1 MLPSR
6 RLIYSRDVLRELI
19 ARDMKLRYKRSVM
32 GIAWTLLNPL
42 AELLV
47 LLFIFGTVV
56 PLDIP
61 NYTSFL
67 FTGILAYGWFQSS
80 LLFAT
85 GAIVNNR
92 ELIKQPAFPIATLP
106 IVTVASNLIHFLLAL
121 PILVLF
127 LVFGGIQLTSAA
139 LALLLLIAL
148 QFTLTLG
155 LAYMVATI
163 HVTFRDT
170 QYLLK
175 VLLQLLFY
183 LSPVFYDASAVP
195 SRYQSLYHLNPMVF
209 LIDAYRA
216 VLIRGEVPDYRSLL
230 VLSALAAG
238 LLAVGLTIFLR
249 ASYRFVEEL

>member
-1 MLPSR
+1 M
-6 RLIYSRDVLRELI
+6 IYLSDLLRELI

-47 LLFIFGTVV
+47 LLFIFTVV
-56 PLDIP
+56 LPLDIP

-92 ELIKQPAFPIATLP
+92 ELIKRPGFPMFTLP
-106 IVTVASNLIHFLLAL
+106 IVAVASNLIHYLLAL
-121 PILVLF
+121 PILILF
-127 LVFGGIQLTSAA
+127 LYASGIYLTTAA
-139 LALLLLIAL
+139 LALVPLIAL
-148 QFTLTLG
+148 QFILTLG
-155 LAYMVATI
+155 LAYVVATI

-183 LSPVFYDASAVP
+183 LSPVFYEASAVP
-195 SRYQSLYHLNPMVF
+195 KQYQTLYSLNPMVF

-216 VLIRGEVPDYRSLL
+216 VLMQGEVPDYSTLL
-230 VLSALAAG
+230 VLSVVGAG

-249 ASYRFVEEL
+249 ASHRFVEEL